1 MTYMRGVRM
10 CPVSLSCPLTPIQ
23 LPPSIWAFGS
33 MPSSLK
39 TKVTP
44 SNLPVGL
51 THVLL
56 WQKRRR
62 NKCGTKNFVLNPFP
76 CSYFGDEQWSFR
88 TSRSLELLFHRRNQS
103 IMENLKSQVFPQTKF
118 FLILCSPE
126 NGKHACPITL
136 TRLFLKYVV
145 VYFLEQT
152 WSFSREGT
160 MIFATPHFDSVWTS
174 TKGLHEWTG
183 SSKHRFPEKT
193 FKLGLENAQEL
204 GWPRGRNTVIA
215 DGRHRWSGQ
224 WQV

>member
-1 MTYMRGVRM
+1 MSLLVPPCRYLMFWTLWLPIKEWSHSLMTYMRGARM

-33 MPSSLK
+33 MPSSRK

-76 CSYFGDEQWSFR
+76 CGYFGDEQWSFR

-118 FLILCSPE
+118 FLILVLQRME
-126 NGKHACPITL
+126 N
-136 TRLFLKYVV
+136 
-145 VYFLEQT
+145 
-152 WSFSREGT
+152 
-160 MIFATPHFDSVWTS
+160 TPV
-174 TKGLHEWTG
+174 L
-183 SSKHRFPEKT
+183 
-193 FKLGLENAQEL
+193 
-204 GWPRGRNTVIA
+204 
-215 DGRHRWSGQ
+215 
-224 WQV
+224 